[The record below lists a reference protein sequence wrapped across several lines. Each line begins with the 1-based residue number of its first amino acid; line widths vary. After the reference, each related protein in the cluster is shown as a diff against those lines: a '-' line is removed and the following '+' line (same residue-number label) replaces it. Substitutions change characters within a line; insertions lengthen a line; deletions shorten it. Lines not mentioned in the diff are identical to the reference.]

1 MDTLFIILFF
11 GFLPALSIGLCFL
24 QDSNS
29 RRRLVLNILLLANA
43 ALFLLPPG
51 MAWYINMT
59 EGGGYGENAGGAAF
73 WLYFYILPFTVVVE
87 LILFLLKLH
96 YRRQSLKEEA
106 AASAQ

>member
-24 QDSNS
+24 HDGHS

-51 MAWYINMT
+51 MA
-59 EGGGYGENAGGAAF
+59 
-73 WLYFYILPFTVVVE
+73 
-87 LILFLLKLH
+87 
-96 YRRQSLKEEA
+96 
-106 AASAQ
+106 

>member
-24 QDSNS
+24 QDNNKS
-29 RRRLVLNILLLANA
+29 RRYILNGLLLGNA

-51 MAWYINMT
+51 MAWYTNFT

-73 WLYFYILPFTVVVE
+73 WLYFYILPFTVVTGF
-87 LILFLLKLH
+87 ILLLLKLH
-96 YRRQSLKEEA
+96 YRRQSRKEG
-106 AASAQ
+106 SVS

>member
-24 QDSNS
+24 HDGHSK
-29 RRRLVLNILLLANA
+29 RRLVLNILLLANA

-59 EGGGYGENAGGAAF
+59 EGGAMARMQ
-73 WLYFYILPFTVVVE
+73 VVRPSGF
-87 LILFLLKLH
+87 ISTSCPS
-96 YRRQSLKEEA
+96 RSWWN
-106 AASAQ
+106 